1 MFNNSIELTL
11 RTAVDFD
18 LIPKKVDD
26 SQIGSLPRDIYCDI
40 VETLKDHCAE
50 GSLLELWDYS
60 EELIAGLSRQQVGMG
75 VAIKWTTTIRVV
87 EK

>member
-60 EELIAGLSRQQVGMG
+60 EELIAGLSRQQVG

>member
-1 MFNNSIELTL
+1 MAKVPKAE
-11 RTAVDFD
+11 
-18 LIPKKVDD
+18 KKVDD

-60 EELIAGLSRQQVGMG
+60 EELIAGLSRQQVG